1 MEGRT
6 EGGRLKSAICL
17 IGLGRG
23 GRTNNGGWPH
33 SALNAYA
40 EETNRSLGTSDL
52 PPLSI
57 PRSSSD
63 NESAVLPQ
71 VINDMI

>member
-33 SALNAYA
+33 SALHAYA

-52 PPLSI
+52 LPPS
-57 PRSSSD
+57 PRCSSD